1 MGANQQC
8 GHCDYIRSG
17 SDLEATTHCPRCFS
31 AYDSVVTELSRARNK
46 NIRNSHPLNY
56 VYAVGGIAVL
66 IIVFGSLG
74 FVPRILELD
83 PSNFD
88 FIPVQFREIA
98 IKVYPLMALL
108 VGAVF
113 TLVIGQLLI
122 GITYTRDDTTSQI
135 LRAES
140 LQALEEYR
148 NSSKAHIS
156 KLEEHIYEL
165 TSLIESEESHPEKER
180 LIKARE
186 SAGALRDRF
195 KETLKDI

>member
-1 MGANQQC
+1 
-8 GHCDYIRSG
+8 
-17 SDLEATTHCPRCFS
+17 
-31 AYDSVVTELSRARNK
+31 
-46 NIRNSHPLNY
+46 
-56 VYAVGGIAVL
+56 
-66 IIVFGSLG
+66 
-74 FVPRILELD
+74 VPRILELD
-83 PSNFD
+83 TSNFD

-140 LQALEEYR
+140 LQTLEEYR
-148 NSSKAHIS
+148 KSSKAHIS
-156 KLEEHIYEL
+156 KLEEHIDEL